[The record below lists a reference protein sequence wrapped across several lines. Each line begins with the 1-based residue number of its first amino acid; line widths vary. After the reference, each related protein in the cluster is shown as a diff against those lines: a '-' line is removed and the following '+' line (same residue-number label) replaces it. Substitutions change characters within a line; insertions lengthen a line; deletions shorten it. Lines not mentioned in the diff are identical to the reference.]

1 MKERVKIDH
10 CNLQDIEAT
19 AGFKFF
25 DELSGEDQQDIKPTK
40 EQLNH
45 MMLLNLEPQK
55 TREDYEPS
63 FDSSETDHGYHGDE
77 NETDGKKY
85 HI

>member
-1 MKERVKIDH
+1 
-10 CNLQDIEAT
+10 
-19 AGFKFF
+19 
-25 DELSGEDQQDIKPTK
+25 
-40 EQLNH
+40 

-77 NETDGKKY
+77 NETDGKN
-85 HI
+85 II